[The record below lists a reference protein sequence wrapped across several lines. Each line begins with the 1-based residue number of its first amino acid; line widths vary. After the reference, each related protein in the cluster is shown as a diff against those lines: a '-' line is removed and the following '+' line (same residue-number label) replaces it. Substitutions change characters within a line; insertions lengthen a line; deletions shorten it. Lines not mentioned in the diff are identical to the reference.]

1 MKQLAAALP
10 ANIQHLAGLIARKP
24 EEYTNQWA
32 ATGDEAFSLYT
43 RTSTVNLVLSLND
56 ILAES
61 GWPFPSFLNLREE
74 LNVRLWP
81 IISWRLLWRGSLFAS
96 LAARAGSE
104 DAERRCHIDKLM
116 VRIFRRHQRR
126 IFGYWLQSRLLQGKK
141 PILKGIQATYQRGIF
156 AACMPTLLPLLDFV
170 MRDYFETNRLDAS
183 ITTLRDA
190 FDKAGILPKHLKP
203 GYAILDAKKDP
214 GATSLF
220 STIENDLRLPGQ
232 GG

>member
-1 MKQLAAALP
+1 
-10 ANIQHLAGLIARKP
+10 
-24 EEYTNQWA
+24 
-32 ATGDEAFSLYT
+32 
-43 RTSTVNLVLSLND
+43 
-56 ILAES
+56 
-61 GWPFPSFLNLREE
+61 
-74 LNVRLWP
+74 
-81 IISWRLLWRGSLFAS
+81 
-96 LAARAGSE
+96 
-104 DAERRCHIDKLM
+104 M

-220 STIENDLRLPGQ
+220 STIENDLRLPGVLLSSFVEF
-232 GG
+232 GGSYYAYYKTATAPTSPVLNRHAIMHCATDCWTAENATKLLIFFDLMLRLERVLRVVIHGPARAV